1 MCLSIQSL
9 GATSTGS
16 FSRSEMARVVMEK
29 NQYKQR
35 LFELQEALRH
45 SEMLRWLLIYQRF
58 QVSLTDLFF
67 L

>member
-1 MCLSIQSL
+1 M
-9 GATSTGS
+9 GS

-45 SEMLRWLLIYQRF
+45 SEMLRWLLIYHWV
-58 QVSLTDLFF
+58 QVSSFF
-67 L
+67 N